1 MRKKDPEFNE
11 NVDRKAGAD
20 NTSPATDTPGK
31 NDKGEIGAGQFTEVK
46 NASASGLGT
55 MGRSDEKL
63 TDQTGSTSGNA
74 Y

>member
-1 MRKKDPEFNE
+1 MRKKDPEINE
-11 NVDRKAGAD
+11 NVDRKAGSGSS
-20 NTSPATDTPGK
+20 SPVDREPEK
-31 NDKGEIGAGQFTEVK
+31 NNDAEIGAGQFTKVK

-63 TDQTGSTSGNA
+63 SDQPGSSGGDA